1 MTTSEKSSREWVAHN
16 YCVAFIDLLGQRDAL
31 RGEGLLKP
39 MGSEE
44 ERKAFRVIFRDSI
57 GAIIELQELTDD
69 LLRPILTP
77 NPESP
82 FRTALPFE
90 QRAIWDEMQ
99 HTRITTQRWSDGIVS
114 FVCLGDEVVKCKMNG
129 VFGVLGLAG
138 TLCLAGLATGR
149 PVRGAIEIA
158 WGVELQP
165 GELYGPAVACAYELE
180 NAVAQYPR
188 IVVGPETMRYLKRHA
203 NNPDQSVFASVDREF
218 AALCLSMLARD
229 EDGHWIVHYLG

>member
-1 MTTSEKSSREWVAHN
+1 
-16 YCVAFIDLLGQRDAL
+16 
-31 RGEGLLKP
+31 
-39 MGSEE
+39 
-44 ERKAFRVIFRDSI
+44 
-57 GAIIELQELTDD
+57 
-69 LLRPILTP
+69 
-77 NPESP
+77 
-82 FRTALPFE
+82 
-90 QRAIWDEMQ
+90 
-99 HTRITTQRWSDGIVS
+99 SDGIVS

-229 EDGHWIVHYLG
+229 EDGHWIVHYLGDKFQSAITHEHHLELYSAAAKFVGEQVALYQSDKNSKLAFRYSHLSRYFQAHQPEE